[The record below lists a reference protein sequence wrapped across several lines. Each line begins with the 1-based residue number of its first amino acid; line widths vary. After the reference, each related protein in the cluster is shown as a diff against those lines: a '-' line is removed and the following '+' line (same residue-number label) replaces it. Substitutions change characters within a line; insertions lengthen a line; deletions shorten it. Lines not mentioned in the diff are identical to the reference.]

1 MNAKRSGLVKQL
13 INQCCFAVVDV
24 CDDGD
29 IAQSIHG
36 KRHKKL
42 PGAQN
47 NKEGRP
53 HYRGSD
59 HSCDENC
66 LLGILALP
74 ES

>member
-1 MNAKRSGLVKQL
+1 MSAKRSGLVKQL

-29 IAQSIHG
+29 IAQSIYG
-36 KRHKKL
+36 KRHNKL

-59 HSCDENC
+59 HANDENC

-74 ES
+74 EY